1 MAWLAAHS
9 AMLAS
14 AAISAI
20 ITKKLAFAML
30 LQKPPRNPARMSAG
44 NGVANQTPIMME
56 VVPAGGGPGIKA
68 TPTGARGRAPEGA
81 TAQDAPTPRAPARPR
96 PRRPPRAPRR

>member
-44 NGVANQTPIMME
+44 NVVANQTPIMME
-56 VVPAGGGPGIKA
+56 VVPAGARLEVNARPTRAGGSSPL
-68 TPTGARGRAPEGA
+68 GAR
-81 TAQDAPTPRAPARPR
+81 AQEPPSPRPPALAGPPQAPAPLS
-96 PRRPPRAPRR
+96 

>member
-44 NGVANQTPIMME
+44 NVVANQTPIRME
-56 VVPAGGGPGIKA
+56 VVPAGGRLEINA
-68 TPTGARGRAPEGA
+68 SPTGARGSPPMGA
-81 TAQDAPTPRAPARPR
+81 SGKEPTSQNPPPLPAALQ
-96 PRRPPRAPRR
+96 PP